1 MAKMA
6 VFGCLEKYLFTL
18 FCFEIRKAQ
27 KSHCES
33 VPLHLVAVKAAFFPY
48 LPGFIVPKEV
58 VKVCGE
64 LIKSF
69 GSKEQFSIIS
79 CLRRQCFQIIRQLNV
94 LFFQGRAIR
103 WHVLAVRKPIW
114 KHLISISNDLRK
126 HCYNYCHLKSDSR
139 SWKSKDCAVS
149 GLLRSYREPQRRCLF
164 TVTRPGV

>member
-1 MAKMA
+1 MAEMAELA

-64 LIKSF
+64 LIKKF
-69 GSKEQFSIIS
+69 WFKGAIFHN
-79 CLRRQCFQIIRQLNV
+79 F
-94 LFFQGRAIR
+94 LFKTSVF
-103 WHVLAVRKPIW
+103 P
-114 KHLISISNDLRK
+114 D
-126 HCYNYCHLKSDSR
+126 Y
-139 SWKSKDCAVS
+139 
-149 GLLRSYREPQRRCLF
+149 
-164 TVTRPGV
+164 